1 MIHRLTL
8 GHLDPAAIIR
18 DGAVVVLKALDMNTV
33 RRLLA
38 ALGAVD
44 AQGRWTLR
52 GEDVKFHEGYL
63 DVPWQG
69 GWRNKFAEE
78 FALRLQQETGCLIA
92 DREHGRVIE
101 PKQLVGLKGEVRVTQ
116 GTPAT

>member
-8 GHLDPAAIIR
+8 GHLDTAAITR
-18 DGAVVVLKALDMNTV
+18 DGAAVVVKALDMSTV

-38 ALGAVD
+38 DRGAVD
-44 AQGRWTLR
+44 AQGMWTLD
-52 GEDVKFHEGYL
+52 GDDVKFHNGYVV
-63 DVPWQG
+63 VPWQG

-92 DREHGRVIE
+92 DREHGRVIA
-101 PKQLVGLKGEVRVTQ
+101 PDQLGGLKGAQKATQ
-116 GTPAT
+116 GTQAT